1 METTCTFASMLGGN
15 FITVPSYQCAFS
27 WDTNEKGRQVNT
39 FYESL
44 CAYRDTSVKYNLG
57 HFLFQKK
64 DDLQYEVIDGQQRLT
79 TGVLFLSTAY
89 HCLETIRPLTEF
101 ENFAQKMIYYAPKP
115 TYAPLFPFFNRFRQL
130 LLYFSRKIS
139 TFAHLFPIL
148 YMPKR
153 TTHTAHT
160 ATPRP
165 EVSSI
170 QVEKASF
177 GTRFRAFFTDK
188 RTHYICSIILFAMAI
203 FIAVAYISYY
213 FTGTADQSLLAMS
226 RAERHEHRLEAQNPL
241 GIMGAAIANFLIDG
255 SFGCIAILWSV
266 LLICYA
272 IALWPS
278 DKRIVSPIRVSFYA
292 LFWLLWTPLL
302 LGFTQM
308 LCEAGTFRWGGMYGE
323 WIAALLNSYIHP
335 IGVILLLAVVLIIY
349 LVITVHDFIPR
360 VQNSYDKLVV
370 LSQRISKSD
379 SHADEIVP
387 DTPPTIDGDGTSEG
401 DTVQIVPNEIIPDD
415 TEEEEHSD
423 NTIDLTN
430 TSDSPASTDGFDV
443 PDAPASSEDFFK
455 IENPANDTSDTPQDS
470 EPADTQIPE
479 PLPKVDSTDTGD
491 TINLHIE
498 QTKAVDLAPD
508 DPERILQELGPY
520 DPRKDLEYY
529 KFPSLDL
536 LKVYDNET
544 TPIIN
549 HEEQQANALRIKTTL
564 STYGIEI
571 ESIKAT
577 VGPTVTLYEIVPKA
591 GIRIAKI
598 QNLEND
604 IMMSLAAK
612 GIRIIAPMPGKGT
625 IGIEVPNEN
634 AQIVSMHSVIASK
647 RFQEEQKM
655 HLPIAI
661 GRTITNEVFMFDLA
675 KTPHLLVAGATGQG
689 KSVAINA
696 IITSLLYKKH
706 PAELKFVMVDPKM
719 VEFAPYKP
727 LLRHYLAAMPD
738 VDENDIVIT
747 DCDKVV
753 NTLNSLVIEMENRY
767 KLLMDAGVRNLEDYN
782 DKFVRR
788 RLNPNKLVADSLH
801 HRYLPYIV
809 IIIDEYGD
817 FIMQAGKQV
826 ETPIARITQKARAVG
841 MHMILATQRPS
852 VNIVTGVIK
861 ANIPTS
867 IALRT
872 KSVID
877 SRTILDTKGADQLIG
892 RGDMLYSGN
901 GNITRIQCAFV
912 DTPEVDKIVEHIS
925 HQQRYTEP
933 YQLPE
938 YIPEGQ
944 EGEALAPGSV
954 DMKRLD
960 PMFADVARYVVTK
973 QEGSTSRLQRAF
985 EIGYNRAG
993 KLSDQLEAAGIV
1005 GPNKGPKGRD
1015 VLITDLEALEQLL
1028 HELGQA

>member
-1 METTCTFASMLGGN
+1 
-15 FITVPSYQCAFS
+15 
-27 WDTNEKGRQVNT
+27 
-39 FYESL
+39 
-44 CAYRDTSVKYNLG
+44 
-57 HFLFQKK
+57 
-64 DDLQYEVIDGQQRLT
+64 
-79 TGVLFLSTAY
+79 
-89 HCLETIRPLTEF
+89 
-101 ENFAQKMIYYAPKP
+101 
-115 TYAPLFPFFNRFRQL
+115 
-130 LLYFSRKIS
+130 
-139 TFAHLFPIL
+139 
-148 YMPKR
+148 MPR
-153 TTHTAHT
+153 RATHTANT
-160 ATPRP
+160 TNGRSKTDDAYSIKVERPSLRQRFSTFFLDPRTRM
-165 EVSSI
+165 VSGCLLLAVALLLLI
-170 QVEKASF
+170 AYCSF
-177 GTRFRAFFTDK
+177 FFTG
-188 RTHYICSIILFAMAI
+188 H
-203 FIAVAYISYY
+203 
-213 FTGTADQSLLAMS
+213 ADQSLLGMTHD
-226 RAERHEHRLEAQNPL
+226 ERVEHRLEIQNWL
-241 GIMGAAIANFLIDG
+241 GLPGAAVADFLIDG
-255 SFGCIAILWSV
+255 AFGVAAVLWVV
-266 LLICYA
+266 LLVVYGVR
-272 IALWPS
+272 LL
-278 DKRIVSPIRVSFYA
+278 KVRIERLPVLRTSFCTA
-292 LFWLLWTPLL
+292 FWLLWLPVFF
-302 LGFTQM
+302 GFLQQVIPV
-308 LCEAGTFRWGGMYGE
+308 GSFRWGGAYGA
-323 WIAALLNSYIHP
+323 WFAHLMTSYIQP
-335 IGVILLLAVVLIIY
+335 VGFCIVWFVLLLIFFILS
-349 LVITVHDFIPR
+349 DREFIPHVR
-360 VQNSYDKLVV
+360 LFGQWCKALF
-370 LSQRISKSD
+370 RRKPKSVPTD
-379 SHADEIVP
+379 TDLADGMEENIVGADEPNDIVP
-387 DTPPTIDGDGTSEG
+387 DEPTADDTHSQTIDIEFVESPDGKADNGFKFIVEETPTE
-401 DTVQIVPNEIIPDD
+401 DTA
-415 TEEEEHSD
+415 EE
-423 NTIDLTN
+423 
-430 TSDSPASTDGFDV
+430 
-443 PDAPASSEDFFK
+443 
-455 IENPANDTSDTPQDS
+455 NDTDDHTREDN
-470 EPADTQIPE
+470 ADAAE
-479 PLPKVDSTDTGD
+479 APLDDADNEDGEGLD
-491 TINLHIE
+491 IDINCPNPVE
-498 QTKAVDLAPD
+498 LAAD

-529 KFPSLDL
+529 QFPSQDL

-544 TPIIN
+544 APVIN
-549 HEEQQANALRIKTTL
+549 HEEQQTNALRIKTTL
-564 STYGIEI
+564 SNYGIEI

-598 QNLEND
+598 KSLEND
-604 IMMSLAAK
+604 IMMSLSAR

-625 IGIEVPNEN
+625 VGIEVPNEN

-655 HLPIAI
+655 RLPIAI
-661 GRTITNEVFMFDLA
+661 GRTITNDVFLFDLA

-706 PAELKFVMVDPKM
+706 PAELKLVLVDPKM

-782 DKFVRR
+782 DKFIRR
-788 RLNPNKLVADSLH
+788 RLNPTKLVADSLH
-801 HRYLPYIV
+801 HRFLPYIV

-852 VNIVTGVIK
+852 VNIVTGIIK
-861 ANIPTS
+861 ANIPTR

-872 KSVID
+872 QSVID
-877 SRTILDTKGADQLIG
+877 SRTVLDSTGAEHLIG
-892 RGDMLYSGN
+892 RGDMLYAAN
-901 GNITRIQCAFV
+901 GGITRIQCAFV
-912 DTPEVDKIVEHIS
+912 DTPEVDEIVDHIS

-1005 GPNKGPKGRD
+1005 GPNKGPKGRE
-1015 VLITDLEALEQLL
+1015 VLISDLDALDRILQD
-1028 HELGQA
+1028 LGVN